1 MKSIPKGL
9 MAIVL
14 LLSVTVSIAQDKK
27 QANEL
32 KPVFDNYFQVKDAL
46 VKSNGK
52 TAAAESAELLAAIKA
67 VKMESL
73 SEAEHA
79 AWMKVLPEL
88 KEDAEHISET
98 NDAGHQRDHF
108 TTLSKNVYEILKVS
122 SIGVP
127 VYYQHCPMANKGKG
141 ADWLSLESGI
151 KNPYYGSQMLTC
163 GKTIETIK

>member
-1 MKSIPKGL
+1 

-14 LLSVTVSIAQDKK
+14 LLSLNTINAQTEK
-27 QANEL
+27 QAGEL
-32 KPVFDNYFQVKDAL
+32 KPVFDNYFLVKDAL

-52 TAAAESAELLAAIKA
+52 AAAAESAKLLASVKA

-73 SEAEHA
+73 TEAEHSV
-79 AWMKVLPEL
+79 WMKVSAGI

-108 TTLSKNVYEILKVS
+108 ATLSGNLYGLMKVS
-122 SIGVP
+122 NYGVP

-141 ADWLSLESGI
+141 ADWLSLESAI

-163 GKTIETIK
+163 GKTTETIK